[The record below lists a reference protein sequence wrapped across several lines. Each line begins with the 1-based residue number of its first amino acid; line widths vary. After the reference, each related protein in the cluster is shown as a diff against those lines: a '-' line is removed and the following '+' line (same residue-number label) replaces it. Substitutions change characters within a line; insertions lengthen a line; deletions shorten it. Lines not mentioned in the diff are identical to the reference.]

1 MERKMLVQLNE
12 KTSEKVSKLA
22 IEQGLTE
29 DEVVQKIVE
38 WYFED
43 CEKDIS
49 L

>member
-1 MERKMLVQLNE
+1 MLVQLNE
-12 KTSEKVSKLA
+12 KVSEKVSKLA
-22 IEQGLTE
+22 IDMGMTE

-43 CEKDIS
+43 CEKEIS

>member
-1 MERKMLVQLNE
+1 MLIQLNE
-12 KTSEKVSKLA
+12 KVSEKVSKVA
-22 IEQGLTE
+22 IDMGMTE
-29 DEVVQKIVE
+29 DEVVGKIVE

>member
-1 MERKMLVQLNE
+1 MLVQLNE
-12 KTSEKVSKLA
+12 KVAEKVSKLA
-22 IEQGLTE
+22 IDTGMTE

>member
-1 MERKMLVQLNE
+1 MLIQLNE
-12 KTSEKVSKLA
+12 KVSEKVSKVA
-22 IEQGLTE
+22 IDMGMTE

>member
-1 MERKMLVQLNE
+1 MLVQLNK
-12 KTSEKVSKLA
+12 KTAEMVCKLA
-22 IEQGLTE
+22 MEQGLSA
-29 DEVVQKIVE
+29 DEVVQKIVD

>member
-1 MERKMLVQLNE
+1 MYIQLNE
-12 KTSEKVSKLA
+12 KVAEKVSKLA
-22 IEQGLTE
+22 TEQGMSE

-43 CEKDIS
+43 CEKDIP

>member
-1 MERKMLVQLNE
+1 MLVQLNE
-12 KTSEKVSKLA
+12 KVSEMVCKLA

>member
-1 MERKMLVQLNE
+1 MYIQLSE
-12 KTSEKVSKLA
+12 KVSEKVSKLA
-22 IEQGLTE
+22 IDMGMTE
-29 DEVVQKIVE
+29 DEVVGKIVE